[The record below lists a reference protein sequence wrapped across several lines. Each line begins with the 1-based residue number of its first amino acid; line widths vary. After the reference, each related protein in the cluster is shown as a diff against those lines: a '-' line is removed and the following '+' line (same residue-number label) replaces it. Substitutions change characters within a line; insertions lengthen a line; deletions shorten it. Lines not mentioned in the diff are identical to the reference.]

1 MHRSRIAR
9 LLGFGL
15 GLLAAV
21 VSSLAGGAMLIRCE
35 EPDGCVQFE
44 LVARSAASSTACGG
58 HEHEAAPVAP
68 DGAAL
73 SHPCKDTVIASLS
86 EEARTEKG
94 VQLSSKFREAVAVS
108 VASPSFPS
116 ARDVLAPSRVVS
128 RCSHRV
134 FVVVP
139 SSVVLR
145 I

>member
-1 MHRSRIAR
+1 VHRSRIAR

-15 GLLAAV
+15 SLLAAT
-21 VSSLAGGAMLIRCE
+21 VSSLAGGALLILCE
-35 EPDGCVQFE
+35 EPDGCVQIE
-44 LVARSAASSTACGG
+44 LVARSSASSTACGG
-58 HEHEAAPVAP
+58 HEHEAPPVAH

-94 VQLSSKFREAVAVS
+94 VQLSSKYRDAAPVS

-116 ARDVLAPSRVVS
+116 ARDVLAPPRVVP
-128 RCSHRV
+128 RCKHRV
-134 FVVVP
+134 YLVP